1 MKTFLLWLLVT
12 VYRSLPEWFVR
23 SIVFFIIC
31 VTLGMGFV
39 FLSLRPHL
47 RQARLLL
54 RRR

>member
-23 SIVFFIIC
+23 SIVFFIIG
-31 VTLGMGFV
+31 VSLGTGFL
-39 FLSLRPHL
+39 FLSLRPTFHK
-47 RQARLLL
+47 ARLLL